1 MIAIPPA
8 LARSVFDDAP
18 DAMIVIDA
26 FGTIWFANRQVCQ
39 LFGYSHEEIVGES
52 IERLVPERLRARHV
66 GYRGD
71 FGSNARVRQIGT
83 GLDLNGRRRDG
94 TEFPLEVSLSPIED
108 VGRTLVAAAIRDV
121 TGRKRAEAE
130 LVVARDA
137 IEAMRELADRANQG
151 RKRLLEAAARELRQP
166 LQTLELINETLR
178 QHVSSPGAAEAL
190 SQQEQAIGT
199 MSRLLNAL
207 FDIGKLE
214 SGAIHPKPTDF
225 ALAALFEEL
234 HAEFTNIAAGKG
246 LQIEIEPCDARVHSD
261 PKLVHKILRNL
272 LSNAIH
278 YTREGR
284 VRVQCLR
291 EAARVRIEVLDT
303 GVGIS
308 PDQVPYIFEEFHQVD
323 VPAAGAQDGYGLG
336 LNIVRRLANLLKL
349 ELHVRSEVGRGSA
362 FSIILPAGSD
372 RAIGL

>member
-8 LARSVFDDAP
+8 LARSVFEDAP
-18 DAMIVIDA
+18 DAMIIIDA
-26 FGTIWFANRQVCQ
+26 FGTIWFANRQLCQ

-52 IERLVPERLRARHV
+52 IERLVPERFRARHV
-66 GYRGD
+66 GHRGD
-71 FGSNARVRQIGT
+71 FGSNVRVRPMGA
-83 GLDLNGRRRDG
+83 GLDLNGRRRDA

-130 LVVARDA
+130 LVAARDA
-137 IEAMRELADRANQG
+137 IEA
-151 RKRLLEAAARELRQP
+151 LL
-166 LQTLELINETLR
+166 
-178 QHVSSPGAAEAL
+178 
-190 SQQEQAIGT
+190 
-199 MSRLLNAL
+199 
-207 FDIGKLE
+207 DIGKLE

-246 LQIEIEPCDARVHSD
+246 LQIEIEPCDARVHGD

-308 PDQVPYIFEEFHQVD
+308 PDQVPYIFEEFHPVD

-362 FSIILPAGSD
+362 FSIVLP
-372 RAIGL
+372 RAATV